1 LKKFVNLK
9 VIIFGAVATKTKDI
23 MKGLKLS
30 NSIYASKMMAGS
42 GLDVKGGRL
51 INNRPDGV
59 SGIVQAAEARKAMK
73 HMKKIEMYSDAVALG
88 NMKSEMMEE
97 KY

>member
-1 LKKFVNLK
+1 
-9 VIIFGAVATKTKDI
+9 

-42 GLDVKGGRL
+42 GLDVQGGRL

-59 SGIVQAAEARKAMK
+59 SGIVQAAAARKSMK
-73 HMKKIEMYSDAVALG
+73 HMNKVDMIAAGVSMG
-88 NMKSEMMEE
+88 NMRSEMMEE
-97 KY
+97 EY

>member
-1 LKKFVNLK
+1 LYLCL
-9 VIIFGAVATKTKDI
+9 VATKTKDI

-59 SGIVQAAEARKAMK
+59 SGIAQAAAAKKAMK
-73 HMKKIEMYSDAVALG
+73 HMDKIDMIASGVAMG
-88 NMKSEMMEE
+88 NMRSEMGEI
-97 KY
+97 

>member
-1 LKKFVNLK
+1 
-9 VIIFGAVATKTKDI
+9 

-59 SGIVQAAEARKAMK
+59 SGIEQAAAAKKAMK
-73 HMKKIEMYSDAVALG
+73 RESKIQMYSDAVVLG
-88 NMKSEMMEE
+88 NMKTEMLEGE
-97 KY
+97 Y

>member
-1 LKKFVNLK
+1 
-9 VIIFGAVATKTKDI
+9 

-30 NSIYASKMMAGS
+30 NSVYASKMMAGS
-42 GLDVKGGRL
+42 GLDVQGGRL

-59 SGIVQAAEARKAMK
+59 SGIVQAAAAKKAMK
-73 HMKKIEMYSDAVALG
+73 RMSKIEMYSDAVALG
-88 NMKSEMMEE
+88 NMKSEMIEG